1 MSMYNSKFVAA
12 VKVEGKV
19 LREQNENDGSVV
31 YLPFKSEYSLL
42 LKNLNSRKAVVKVS
56 IDGTDV
62 LYGNSLIVKP
72 NDSVE
77 LERFLKDMNRGEK
90 FLFIEKTKQIS
101 DYRGDKVDDGV
112 VRIEYQFEQEV
123 PVITTSLWGNT
134 PPWIVP
140 YRYPTTICYSN
151 TVGGSVNH
159 IDGSTTKFHTDSR
172 SVKPNYMEDHYTPTD
187 NGITV
192 GGSDSNQKFTTGHV
206 GALEPNSYVMTI
218 MLRGENKEQLVEKPL
233 ITKMKSKCPTCGSL
247 YRGFPKFCASCG
259 TRMN

>member
-12 VKVEGKV
+12 VKVGGKV
-19 LREQNENDGSVV
+19 LREEKENDGSVV
-31 YLPFKSEYSLL
+31 YLPFKSEYSLP

-62 LYGNSLIVKP
+62 LYGNSLIIKP
-72 NDSVE
+72 NESVE
-77 LERFLKDMNRGEK
+77 LERFLKDMDRGEK

-101 DYRGDKVDDGV
+101 DYCGDKVDDGV

-123 PVITTSLWGNT
+123 PVITHSPFWYTDNTLYRSSPSLFSA
-134 PPWIVP
+134 
-140 YRYPTTICYSN
+140 TTVCYSN
-151 TVGGSVNH
+151 MIGGSVSNH
-159 IDGSTTKFHTDSR
+159 IDGSTVSSKSI
-172 SVKPNYMEDHYTPTD
+172 NIAND

-192 GGSDSNQKFTTGHV
+192 GGSDSNQKFTSGYV
-206 GALEPNSYVMTI
+206 GALEPNSYVITI
-218 MLRGENKEQLVEKPL
+218 MLRGKNKEQLVEKPL

>member
-31 YLPFKSEYSLL
+31 YLPFRSEYSLL

-123 PVITTSLWGNT
+123 PIVRPSLWYTGPTYYHTTYGN
-134 PPWIVP
+134 
-140 YRYPTTICYSN
+140 S
-151 TVGGSVNH
+151 GGSVFSSCVSNQV
-159 IDGSTTKFHTDSR
+159 GSTVTDGCIIRTLSSK
-172 SVKPNYMEDHYTPTD
+172 SVND

-192 GGSDSNQKFTTGHV
+192 GGSDSSQKFTSGHV